1 MKARL
6 SVILFAF
13 CSAGLCNSAV
23 AQDDHAKVQ
32 DNYSTVVESIK
43 QFSNNVVNTDK
54 VLDAA
59 DKSDFK
65 LSKDVKNRLDT
76 YLKDNQDLVQD
87 IKEVKEKS
95 FDVAANGA
103 EAVFSDKSVAKLV
116 EDGKKLRENMNKAKE
131 DHGIV
136 DEFDTLI
143 FISFGMSE
151 ENLKQLYQMHA
162 GNERVA
168 LVIRGLAK
176 GDKGIPETLRRI
188 QKLAVDLKLETPPTV
203 LINPVWF
210 RQYKITSVPTILV
223 LKSKTPKRS
232 GDIETGKENKAP
244 EELAR
249 VEGLIDPQTVYQAIY
264 DGKRGDLGIKGPV
277 EEIQIG
283 RAHV

>member
-6 SVILFAF
+6 SVILFVF
-13 CSAGLCNSAV
+13 CSACLCDSAV
-23 AQDDHAKVQ
+23 AQDDHVKVQ

-65 LSKDVKNRLDT
+65 LSKDVKDRLDT
-76 YLKDNQDLVQD
+76 YLKENQDLVQD

-116 EDGKKLRENMNKAKE
+116 EDGKKIRENMNKAKE

-143 FISFGMSE
+143 FIS
-151 ENLKQLYQMHA
+151 
-162 GNERVA
+162 
-168 LVIRGLAK
+168 LV
-176 GDKGIPETLRRI
+176 
-188 QKLAVDLKLETPPTV
+188 
-203 LINPVWF
+203 
-210 RQYKITSVPTILV
+210 
-223 LKSKTPKRS
+223 
-232 GDIETGKENKAP
+232 
-244 EELAR
+244 
-249 VEGLIDPQTVYQAIY
+249 
-264 DGKRGDLGIKGPV
+264 
-277 EEIQIG
+277 
-283 RAHV
+283 